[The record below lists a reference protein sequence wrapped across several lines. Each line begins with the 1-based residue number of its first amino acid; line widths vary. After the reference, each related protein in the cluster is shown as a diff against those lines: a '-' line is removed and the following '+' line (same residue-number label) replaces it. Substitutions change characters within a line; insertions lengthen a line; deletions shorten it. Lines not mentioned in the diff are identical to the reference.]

1 MKEYNKIIIPA
12 IVIAFLCLGT
22 IFYFYYRY
30 NQENN
35 PNIAAEI
42 ETKNLVDKL
51 SKIIELPSSE
61 TPTIMT
67 VSDSTKLPS
76 DPFFA
81 NAENGDVVFIFNTAM
96 EEILY
101 RPSDNTLI
109 EVAPYIVSTSTV
121 ATSSGTQTQSATNS
135 AVVFSVVIENGTN
148 IAHLAKNI
156 GTSLASNQ
164 NINIL
169 SEGNAVESNYQS
181 TLVVALTSSS
191 TKVAAEIAKDLNG
204 TVSSLPNGETKTKSD
219 ILIIVGSSTSAM

>member
-12 IVIAFLCLGT
+12 IVITFLCLGT

-30 NQENN
+30 QEVNN
-35 PNIAAEI
+35 PNIAAET

-51 SKIIELPSSE
+51 SKIIELPSDE

-96 EEILY
+96 EAILY
-101 RPSDNTLI
+101 RPSDNILV
-109 EVAPYIVSTSTV
+109 EVAPYIVSTST
-121 ATSSGTQTQSATNS
+121 AIQAQSSASST
-135 AVVFSVVIENGTN
+135 VKFSVVIENGTN
-148 IAHLAKNI
+148 IAHLAKNT
-156 GTSLASNQ
+156 GTQLVSNQ
-164 NINIL
+164 DINII
-169 SEGNAVESNYQS
+169 SEGNAVKSNYQS

-204 TVSSLPNGETKTKSD
+204 TVGSLPSGETKPKSD
-219 ILIIVGSSTSAM
+219 ILIIAGSSTSAM